1 MTGWSQGNPR
11 GLPED
16 HRDLPAPAVLQQQGP
31 SSRLGRGQ
39 MKVGDG
45 LRVPSGLNA
54 PRSPWH
60 DIPWVPRGSLQE
72 VQQEGAAPR
81 ALPPVLS
88 PSLSPSLAAPAPFS
102 YLKGRSAVEFTPA
115 NDWLLLILATR
126 TRRCGRADSDIVE
139 CDLEGLPAGHE
150 TAGSAAAVRTG
161 RVPPRL
167 GTAVAPT
174 QQGGRGTWIC
184 PRTAPCE
191 PREEA
196 DAQCPTSRPAS

>member
-45 LRVPSGLNA
+45 LRVPPGLNA
-54 PRSPWH
+54 PRSPRRN
-60 DIPWVPRGSLQE
+60 IPWVPRGSLQE

-88 PSLSPSLAAPAPFS
+88 PSLSPSLAVPGTPLLPEGPVGCRVHSGERLAPID
-102 YLKGRSAVEFTPA
+102 LGDEDSALRARRQRHRRVRPGGPPCGA
-115 NDWLLLILATR
+115 RDSGVSSSSAHRQGATE
-126 TRRCGRADSDIVE
+126 A
-139 CDLEGLPAGHE
+139 
-150 TAGSAAAVRTG
+150 
-161 RVPPRL
+161 

>member
-31 SSRLGRGQ
+31 SSQLGRGQ

-54 PRSPWH
+54 PRSPRSN
-60 DIPWVPRGSLQE
+60 IPWVPRGSLQE

-150 TAGSAAAVRTG
+150 TAG
-161 RVPPRL
+161 
-167 GTAVAPT
+167 
-174 QQGGRGTWIC
+174 
-184 PRTAPCE
+184 
-191 PREEA
+191 
-196 DAQCPTSRPAS
+196 